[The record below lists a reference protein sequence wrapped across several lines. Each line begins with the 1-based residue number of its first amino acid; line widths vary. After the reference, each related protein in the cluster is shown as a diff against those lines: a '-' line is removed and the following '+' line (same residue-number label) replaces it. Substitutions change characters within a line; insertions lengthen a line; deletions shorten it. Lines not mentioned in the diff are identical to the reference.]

1 MRKRPAASS
10 PSLRG
15 VHVFVVDDEPPS
27 LELVSKPLEYHGALV
42 TTCRTL
48 QAPRLMSHVMPNV
61 VVMEVP
67 TADDRADALV
77 RRIRAA
83 AAQHR
88 KPVPTI
94 ALMPRGSR
102 RRAADGFH
110 ASLRQ
115 PFHVRQLCSMILD
128 AANSR

>member
-1 MRKRPAASS
+1 M
-10 PSLRG
+10 
-15 VHVFVVDDEPPS
+15 HVFVVDDEPPS

-88 KPVPTI
+88 KP
-94 ALMPRGSR
+94 
-102 RRAADGFH
+102 
-110 ASLRQ
+110 
-115 PFHVRQLCSMILD
+115 
-128 AANSR
+128 